1 MNGLLLKA
9 GIGNVKSAQNVKKKD
24 NNVIFL

>member
-9 GIGNVKSAQNVKKKD
+9 GIGNEKSAQIVNKKD